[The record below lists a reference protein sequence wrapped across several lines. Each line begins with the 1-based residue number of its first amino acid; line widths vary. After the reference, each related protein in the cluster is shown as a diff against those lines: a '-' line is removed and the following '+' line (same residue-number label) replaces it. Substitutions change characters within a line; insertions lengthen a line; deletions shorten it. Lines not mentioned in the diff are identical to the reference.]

1 MVLGTLVVAVLGT
14 LLVMA
19 GYRWRADALAWQT
32 RRRLQRDLG
41 DAPIAAISGSE
52 WDGPLARWLA
62 RAGFRSPQAPARF
75 LVASAL
81 AVCAA
86 VALLAAFHRSGVARA
101 SLQAVADL
109 PGGLGDLFLPPVV
122 LAPWLLALLVSG
134 LPALVVYQA
143 RQRVVRSVQRDLP
156 LTLELLATLSEAGL
170 AFDSALSRIQQ
181 TRLAE
186 GWLAQQWRSY
196 QADLLAGRT
205 RVESL
210 RRLADRV
217 DLPPVSVLFAALI
230 QTEQLGS
237 GLSAVLRQQADDLRD
252 RRRQQ
257 AHALAMTLPVK
268 RVVPLVVCFL
278 PGLFVWVLGPF
289 FVHLFQVA
297 DALTRVRNIAP

>member
-1 MVLGTLVVAVLGT
+1 MN
-14 LLVMA
+14 
-19 GYRWRADALAWQT
+19 R
-32 RRRLQRDLG
+32 G
-41 DAPIAAISGSE
+41 DFPAPAISKTE
-52 WDGPLARWLA
+52 VEGPLARWLE
-62 RAGFRSPQAPARF
+62 RAGFRSPQAPAQF

-86 VALLAAFHRSGVARA
+86 VAMLAALYLTGLVQA
-101 SLQAVADL
+101 SLQAVANL
-109 PGGLGDLFLPPVV
+109 PGGLGDLFLPLVV
-122 LAPWLLALLVSG
+122 LAPWLLGLGVSG

-186 GWLAQQWRSY
+186 GWLAQQWRNF
-196 QADLLAGRT
+196 QTDLLAGRT

-210 RRLADRV
+210 RQLADRV
-217 DLPPVSVLFAALI
+217 DLPPVSMLVAALI
-230 QTEQLGS
+230 QAEQLGS

-268 RVVPLVVCFL
+268 RVVPLVICFL

-297 DALTRVRNIAP
+297 DALTRVRNMVP